1 MASPMVNS
9 KLFEGDARPVM
20 TQAILQQQ
28 QKKKDTGT
36 VKRLVGNTGAR
47 RRGEKY
53 P

>member
-1 MASPMVNS
+1 MVNS

-20 TQAILQQQ
+20 TQAILQQQQ